1 MKKAVAALLALTV
14 FLSLFPA
21 FSVFSAAA
29 WDESE
34 IFTSGDGC
42 WQYYLREED
51 DKAVIMGTV
60 EEPGETVTIP
70 AEIDGHKV
78 AAVGERAF
86 LFCSS
91 IKKVVVAEGIT
102 EIGNDAFAECS
113 SVTEVSLPNGIV
125 ALGEGAFFR
134 CSSLMSLTLPESLV
148 SVGDEAFS
156 FCSALKN
163 INFPSVLEN
172 IGRSAFSNCSSLTSV
187 TLPQGLKTLGR
198 YVFGNCTNLERAD
211 LSATKLTELSDSMF
225 SRCKSLKNVALPSGL
240 AKIGGSAFYLCDGL
254 TDVNIPN
261 GVAEIGKEAFYNCS
275 LKSLTLPSGLKTI
288 GDGAFYQCWA
298 IPFVNLPQG
307 VVSVGAEAFA
317 NCQHISEV
325 TVPNSVTDIGKNAFG
340 GDFSLKA
347 MFGVRGSS
355 AENYAKANGIP
366 FVAYS
371 EYYDTATGVRVFAEV
386 GAGAKLK
393 VSVLKQN
400 EASVFYEISF
410 VKNGVE
416 VKPQD
421 AVRVF
426 LPVPES
432 INADGARFRRVDENR
447 DVIDLYSTLCNG
459 GFEVGC
465 DALGEFRITDKNA
478 EYVGDVDGSGRVDIT
493 DAMLLFYHVAKK
505 EFLAEDRLPYAEVT
519 DDLEVDIS
527 DAMAVFYYVAKKS
540 DTLVIGGRDKALE
553 IFENV
558 NYERVRYGSKPL
570 QWDEKL
576 YKPSVIRSEEY
587 VRWWIDGYGAG
598 PHKRPDGRDCFTA
611 IYENTDYKQGDFRAE
626 GENCAG
632 AGTENSGEFMVLHLW
647 MQSKKGHREN
657 LLDSIYTRMAVGFYD
672 YNGFAGSSNL
682 FAAKWGE

>member
-14 FLSLFPA
+14 FLSLFSA

-51 DKAVIMGTV
+51 GKAVITGTV

-163 INFPSVLEN
+163 INFPS
-172 IGRSAFSNCSSLTSV
+172 GLT
-187 TLPQGLKTLGR
+187 
-198 YVFGNCTNLERAD
+198 
-211 LSATKLTELSDSMF
+211 
-225 SRCKSLKNVALPSGL
+225 
-240 AKIGGSAFYLCDGL
+240 KIGGNAFYLCDGL

-325 TVPNSVTDIGKNAFG
+325 TVSNSVTDIGKNAFG

-393 VSVLKQN
+393 VSMLKQN

-416 VKPQD
+416 VKPQS

-426 LPVPES
+426 LPVPAS

-505 EFLAEDRLPYAEVT
+505 EFFAEDRLPYAEVT

-558 NYERVRYGSKPL
+558 NYERVRYGIKPL

>member
-1 MKKAVAALLALTV
+1 M
-14 FLSLFPA
+14 
-21 FSVFSAAA
+21 
-29 WDESE
+29 
-34 IFTSGDGC
+34 
-42 WQYYLREED
+42 
-51 DKAVIMGTV
+51 
-60 EEPGETVTIP
+60 
-70 AEIDGHKV
+70 
-78 AAVGERAF
+78 
-86 LFCSS
+86 
-91 IKKVVVAEGIT
+91 
-102 EIGNDAFAECS
+102 
-113 SVTEVSLPNGIV
+113 
-125 ALGEGAFFR
+125 
-134 CSSLMSLTLPESLV
+134 
-148 SVGDEAFS
+148 
-156 FCSALKN
+156 
-163 INFPSVLEN
+163 
-172 IGRSAFSNCSSLTSV
+172 
-187 TLPQGLKTLGR
+187 
-198 YVFGNCTNLERAD
+198 FGNCTNLERAD

-240 AKIGGSAFYLCDGL
+240 TKIGGNAFYLCDGL

-416 VKPQD
+416 VKPQG

-426 LPVPES
+426 LPVPAS

-519 DDLEVDIS
+519 DDLDVDIS

>member
-1 MKKAVAALLALTV
+1 M
-14 FLSLFPA
+14 
-21 FSVFSAAA
+21 
-29 WDESE
+29 
-34 IFTSGDGC
+34 
-42 WQYYLREED
+42 
-51 DKAVIMGTV
+51 
-60 EEPGETVTIP
+60 
-70 AEIDGHKV
+70 
-78 AAVGERAF
+78 
-86 LFCSS
+86 
-91 IKKVVVAEGIT
+91 
-102 EIGNDAFAECS
+102 
-113 SVTEVSLPNGIV
+113 
-125 ALGEGAFFR
+125 
-134 CSSLMSLTLPESLV
+134 
-148 SVGDEAFS
+148 
-156 FCSALKN
+156 
-163 INFPSVLEN
+163 
-172 IGRSAFSNCSSLTSV
+172 
-187 TLPQGLKTLGR
+187 
-198 YVFGNCTNLERAD
+198 
-211 LSATKLTELSDSMF
+211 
-225 SRCKSLKNVALPSGL
+225 
-240 AKIGGSAFYLCDGL
+240 
-254 TDVNIPN
+254 
-261 GVAEIGKEAFYNCS
+261 
-275 LKSLTLPSGLKTI
+275 
-288 GDGAFYQCWA
+288 
-298 IPFVNLPQG
+298 
-307 VVSVGAEAFA
+307 
-317 NCQHISEV
+317 
-325 TVPNSVTDIGKNAFG
+325 
-340 GDFSLKA
+340 
-347 MFGVRGSS
+347 
-355 AENYAKANGIP
+355 
-366 FVAYS
+366 
-371 EYYDTATGVRVFAEV
+371 RVFAEV

-416 VKPQD
+416 IKPQG

-478 EYVGDVDGSGRVDIT
+478 EYVGDVDGNGRVDIT

-519 DDLEVDIS
+519 DDLDVDIS

-540 DTLVIGGRDKALE
+540 DTLVVGGRDKALE

>member
-14 FLSLFPA
+14 FLSLFSA

-34 IFTSGDGC
+34 IFTSGYGC

-51 DKAVIMGTV
+51 GKAVITGTV

-163 INFPSVLEN
+163 INFPS
-172 IGRSAFSNCSSLTSV
+172 GLT
-187 TLPQGLKTLGR
+187 
-198 YVFGNCTNLERAD
+198 
-211 LSATKLTELSDSMF
+211 
-225 SRCKSLKNVALPSGL
+225 
-240 AKIGGSAFYLCDGL
+240 KIGGNAFYLCDGL

-325 TVPNSVTDIGKNAFG
+325 TVSNSVTDIGKNAFG

-400 EASVFYEISF
+400 EAAVFYEISF

-416 VKPQD
+416 VKPQG

-519 DDLEVDIS
+519 DDLDVDIS

-540 DTLVIGGRDKALE
+540 DTLVVGGRDKALE

-682 FAAKWGE
+682 FVAKWGE

>member
-14 FLSLFPA
+14 FLSLFSA

-51 DKAVIMGTV
+51 GKAVITGTV

-163 INFPSVLEN
+163 INFPS
-172 IGRSAFSNCSSLTSV
+172 GLT
-187 TLPQGLKTLGR
+187 
-198 YVFGNCTNLERAD
+198 
-211 LSATKLTELSDSMF
+211 
-225 SRCKSLKNVALPSGL
+225 
-240 AKIGGSAFYLCDGL
+240 KIGGNAFYLCDGL

-325 TVPNSVTDIGKNAFG
+325 TVSNSVTDIGKNAFG

-400 EASVFYEISF
+400 EAAVFYEISF

-416 VKPQD
+416 VKPQG

-519 DDLEVDIS
+519 DDLDVDIS

-540 DTLVIGGRDKALE
+540 DTLVVGGRDKALE

-657 LLDSIYTRMAVGFYD
+657 LLDSTYTRMAVGFYD

-682 FAAKWGE
+682 FVAKWGE

>member
-14 FLSLFPA
+14 FLSLFSA

-51 DKAVIMGTV
+51 GKAVITGTV

-163 INFPSVLEN
+163 INFPS
-172 IGRSAFSNCSSLTSV
+172 GLT
-187 TLPQGLKTLGR
+187 
-198 YVFGNCTNLERAD
+198 
-211 LSATKLTELSDSMF
+211 
-225 SRCKSLKNVALPSGL
+225 
-240 AKIGGSAFYLCDGL
+240 KIGGNAFYLCDGL

-325 TVPNSVTDIGKNAFG
+325 TVSNSVTDIGKNAFG

-393 VSVLKQN
+393 VSMLKQN

-416 VKPQD
+416 VKPQS

-426 LPVPES
+426 LPVPAS

-505 EFLAEDRLPYAEVT
+505 EFFAEDRLPYAEVT

-558 NYERVRYGSKPL
+558 NYERVRYGIKPL

-611 IYENTDYKQGDFRAE
+611 IYENTDYKQVDFRAE

>member
-14 FLSLFPA
+14 FLSLFSA

-156 FCSALKN
+156 SCSALKN

-240 AKIGGSAFYLCDGL
+240 TKIGGNVFYLCDGL

-288 GDGAFYQCWA
+288 GDGEFYQCWA

-317 NCQHISEV
+317 NCQHISGV

-393 VSVLKQN
+393 VSMLKQN

-416 VKPQD
+416 VKPQG

-426 LPVPES
+426 LPVPAS

-611 IYENTDYKQGDFRAE
+611 IYENTDYKQGDFRTE

>member
-1 MKKAVAALLALTV
+1 M
-14 FLSLFPA
+14 
-21 FSVFSAAA
+21 
-29 WDESE
+29 
-34 IFTSGDGC
+34 
-42 WQYYLREED
+42 
-51 DKAVIMGTV
+51 
-60 EEPGETVTIP
+60 
-70 AEIDGHKV
+70 
-78 AAVGERAF
+78 
-86 LFCSS
+86 S
-91 IKKVVVAEGIT
+91 I
-102 EIGNDAFAECS
+102 
-113 SVTEVSLPNGIV
+113 
-125 ALGEGAFFR
+125 
-134 CSSLMSLTLPESLV
+134 
-148 SVGDEAFS
+148 
-156 FCSALKN
+156 
-163 INFPSVLEN
+163 
-172 IGRSAFSNCSSLTSV
+172 
-187 TLPQGLKTLGR
+187 
-198 YVFGNCTNLERAD
+198 
-211 LSATKLTELSDSMF
+211 
-225 SRCKSLKNVALPSGL
+225 
-240 AKIGGSAFYLCDGL
+240 
-254 TDVNIPN
+254 
-261 GVAEIGKEAFYNCS
+261 
-275 LKSLTLPSGLKTI
+275 PSGLKTI

-325 TVPNSVTDIGKNAFG
+325 TVSNSVTDIGKNAFG

-400 EASVFYEISF
+400 EAAVFYEISF

-416 VKPQD
+416 VKPQG

-519 DDLEVDIS
+519 DDLDVDIS

-540 DTLVIGGRDKALE
+540 DTLVVGGRDKALE

-682 FAAKWGE
+682 FVAKWGEIGRASCRERV

>member
-14 FLSLFPA
+14 FLSLFSA

-51 DKAVIMGTV
+51 DKAVITGTV
-60 EEPGETVTIP
+60 EEPGETVMIP

-134 CSSLMSLTLPESLV
+134 CSSLMSLTLPENLV

-187 TLPQGLKTLGR
+187 
-198 YVFGNCTNLERAD
+198 
-211 LSATKLTELSDSMF
+211 
-225 SRCKSLKNVALPSGL
+225 
-240 AKIGGSAFYLCDGL
+240 
-254 TDVNIPN
+254 
-261 GVAEIGKEAFYNCS
+261 
-275 LKSLTLPSGLKTI
+275 TLPSGLKTI

-386 GAGAKLK
+386 GADAKLK

-416 VKPQD
+416 VKPQG

-426 LPVPES
+426 LPVPAS

-478 EYVGDVDGSGRVDIT
+478 EYVGDVDGNGRVDIT

-519 DDLEVDIS
+519 DDLDVDIS

-540 DTLVIGGRDKALE
+540 DTLVVGGRDKALE

-657 LLDSIYTRMAVGFYD
+657 LLDNIYTRMAVGFYD

>member
-14 FLSLFPA
+14 FLSLFSA

-51 DKAVIMGTV
+51 GKAVITGTV

-163 INFPSVLEN
+163 INFPS
-172 IGRSAFSNCSSLTSV
+172 GLT
-187 TLPQGLKTLGR
+187 
-198 YVFGNCTNLERAD
+198 
-211 LSATKLTELSDSMF
+211 
-225 SRCKSLKNVALPSGL
+225 
-240 AKIGGSAFYLCDGL
+240 KIGGNAFYLCDGL

-325 TVPNSVTDIGKNAFG
+325 TVSNSVTDIGKNAFG

-355 AENYAKANGIP
+355 AENYSKANGIP

-400 EASVFYEISF
+400 EAAVFYEISF

-416 VKPQD
+416 VKPQG

-519 DDLEVDIS
+519 DDLDVDIS

-540 DTLVIGGRDKALE
+540 DTLVVGGRDKALE

-682 FAAKWGE
+682 FVAKWGE

>member
-14 FLSLFPA
+14 FLSLFSA

-51 DKAVIMGTV
+51 GKAVITGTV

-163 INFPSVLEN
+163 INFPS
-172 IGRSAFSNCSSLTSV
+172 GLT
-187 TLPQGLKTLGR
+187 
-198 YVFGNCTNLERAD
+198 
-211 LSATKLTELSDSMF
+211 
-225 SRCKSLKNVALPSGL
+225 
-240 AKIGGSAFYLCDGL
+240 KIGGNAFYLCDGL

-325 TVPNSVTDIGKNAFG
+325 TVSNSVTDIGKNAFG

-393 VSVLKQN
+393 VSMLKQN

-416 VKPQD
+416 VKPQS

-426 LPVPES
+426 LPVPAS

-505 EFLAEDRLPYAEVT
+505 EFFAEDRLPYAEVT

-558 NYERVRYGSKPL
+558 NYERVRYGIKPL

-632 AGTENSGEFMVLHLW
+632 AGTESSGEFMVLHLW

>member
-14 FLSLFPA
+14 FLSLFSA

-51 DKAVIMGTV
+51 GKAVITGTV

-163 INFPSVLEN
+163 INFPS
-172 IGRSAFSNCSSLTSV
+172 GLT
-187 TLPQGLKTLGR
+187 
-198 YVFGNCTNLERAD
+198 
-211 LSATKLTELSDSMF
+211 
-225 SRCKSLKNVALPSGL
+225 
-240 AKIGGSAFYLCDGL
+240 KIGGNAFYLCDGL

-298 IPFVNLPQG
+298 IPFVNLTQG

-325 TVPNSVTDIGKNAFG
+325 TVSNSVTDIGKNAFG

-400 EASVFYEISF
+400 EAAVFYEISF

-416 VKPQD
+416 VKPQG

-519 DDLEVDIS
+519 DDLDVDIS

-540 DTLVIGGRDKALE
+540 DTLVVGGRDKALE

-682 FAAKWGE
+682 FVAKWGE